1 MERMQRKLRLY
12 KSFYSLL
19 AYKLI
24 KSNTFFYSVE
34 IMPRDVYIWVRVPV
48 EVYDIWVNKL
58 SRSDKREIGK
68 EVAEMIKKRY
78 LSVRKG
84 GNGG

>member
-1 MERMQRKLRLY
+1 
-12 KSFYSLL
+12 
-19 AYKLI
+19 
-24 KSNTFFYSVE
+24 
-34 IMPRDVYIWVRVPV
+34 MPRDAYIWVRVPV

-58 SRSDKREIGK
+58 SRSDKREIGE

-78 LSVRKG
+78 LSLRKG